1 MADQDQSISASAKNS
16 GMFAEP
22 PQEKRFPTTAVA
34 IASAAVVILTVFL
47 LLMGHRK
54 GGADTDASVP
64 QAAASY
70 ASNLAISD
78 LQLSE
83 AESISGGK
91 VTYVDGHIA
100 NHGSGTVTAITAQV
114 SFPNDAGTT
123 PQMIIV
129 PLNLIRMRQPYVDT
143 EPISDAPLTPNR
155 EADFRLI
162 FEGVDPGWNNQPP
175 AIRLIR
181 VTTK

>member
-1 MADQDQSISASAKNS
+1 MTDLEHTSPSAERSS

-34 IASAAVVILTVFL
+34 IASAAIVILVAVL
-47 LLMGHRK
+47 LLLGHRK

-64 QAAASY
+64 QAAAPY
-70 ASNLAISD
+70 AQNVTLSN

-83 AESISGGK
+83 SESISGGK
-91 VTYVDGHIA
+91 VTYVDGHLA
-100 NHGSGTVTAITAQV
+100 NHGPSTVTALTAQV
-114 SFPNDAGTT
+114 SFPNDGGTA
-123 PQMIIV
+123 PQMLVV
-129 PLNLIRMRQPYVDT
+129 PVNLIRMREPYIDT
-143 EPISDAPLTPNR
+143 EPVSAAPLAPGG

-162 FEGVDPGWNNQPP
+162 FEGVDPAWNNQPP

-181 VTTK
+181 VATK